1 MKKQKGKEIRFG
13 LGQKIITCI
22 LAMQIVI
29 MGALSA
35 LVVYNT
41 TGSTKESS
49 INNMETITQERAQI
63 VKNYVVETESTL
75 TAYSRAGE
83 IRNLSTCA
91 VRFFKIKEILG
102 AQI

>member
-1 MKKQKGKEIRFG
+1 M
-13 LGQKIITCI
+13 TCI
-22 LAMQIVI
+22 LAMQVVI
-29 MGALSA
+29 MRALSA

-41 TGSTKESS
+41 TGSTKKSS

-83 IRNLSTCA
+83 I
-91 VRFFKIKEILG
+91 
-102 AQI
+102 